1 MMAEKW
7 VGKSVSIHCRNN
19 IGIFQGIIKRVT
31 PSEVAITKAVR
42 NGIPL
47 KQNNV
52 EVTLKSSDIL
62 KFDLIACS
70 NVPSIPSKAIVV
82 ANTSMT
88 TSLDDQFDELKLS
101 NNQGK
106 QQLNGL
112 VGTLKQA
119 TKSPAIA
126 KLSNN
131 SGTAQVRS
139 ENGQGS
145 SKSSSTPIDISGG
158 ARVVKTTTS
167 ASVPMS
173 SVSFGYHGN
182 GRPGAIEGG
191 SFNSKKNGTNGKAG
205 RSRKNLAKDSTFGSP
220 DDDPV
225 VMDEEFDFEKNLA
238 LFDKQAIWNEI
249 DAIQT
254 KASES
259 AKRQAPSSATKT
271 KYRHDENVLAST
283 PAQYRPIEMVC
294 PTKKILSEMREY
306 VTDEGVVIPTVPDR
320 VRTWIEYN
328 AERDGLTRERQ
339 NDFLARGATEL
350 ALQLLG
356 GSRRLTPNNQ
366 HQWPKIVI
374 IIDEAPRFTKFGVD
388 KFAASFNPTVRT
400 AYSEEER
407 LSDVGYT
414 TARLLASHGLQT
426 TVCCFNTAR
435 TVLSEDNT
443 ELKLYKSTGNKYTD
457 HIGELSA
464 CDLVIVAA
472 SNPNPSLALR
482 KWITDSRAPVLAIDP
497 PVTGIQ
503 GVPIKCS
510 ILPILPISGI
520 QDDACGRLYLCNIG
534 IPTKYFNQSEL
545 IYASPFDKF
554 VIPIHRQKDD

>member
-1 MMAEKW
+1 MAEKW
-7 VGKSVSIHCRNN
+7 VGKSVSIHCRND

-31 PSEVAITKAVR
+31 PSEVVITKAVR

-52 EVTLKSSDIL
+52 EVTLSSRDIL

-82 ANTSMT
+82 ANTGMT

-112 VGTLKQA
+112 VGTLKQT

-131 SGTAQVRS
+131 
-139 ENGQGS
+139 
-145 SKSSSTPIDISGG
+145 
-158 ARVVKTTTS
+158 
-167 ASVPMS
+167 ASVPLS

-191 SFNSKKNGTNGKAG
+191 SFNSKKNGTNGGKAG

-259 AKRQAPSSATKT
+259 AKRQPPSSVTKT

-306 VTDEGVVIPTVPDR
+306 ATDEGVVIPTVPDR

-350 ALQLLG
+350 TLQLLG

-388 KFAASFNPTVRT
+388 KFAASFNSTVRT
-400 AYSEEER
+400 SYSEEER

-443 ELKLYKSTGNKYTD
+443 ELKLYKSTGNKFTD
-457 HIGELSA
+457 QISELSA
-464 CDLVIVAA
+464 CDLVILAA
-472 SNPNPSLALR
+472 SNPSPSLALR